1 MKKLLLGPLVLL
13 IILAVFFGCSAR
25 TEGAISDIAS
35 PEHLNKVTKSSQ
47 ASESAPSPDDRRVI
61 RNAFLE
67 IVVKDV
73 THAYNSLLGFAEE
86 QGGYETERNQRTN
99 NGYLYI
105 DAQIRIKPDKLD
117 AFISYAKELSGED
130 NINVRISTQDIT
142 DKYFDSQTRL
152 NTMEK
157 SLEQYYGY
165 LEKAKTIE
173 ESLLVQEHINRL
185 TLEIESLKGTLSLWD
200 KQLAESTVSLSIR
213 QLDDPVKLRKEI
225 NWTTLS
231 LSDTGYL
238 MTAGLKSIVNI
249 VLSVLQWLLI
259 AFVATAPLWI
269 IALIIILIIRNSKKR
284 KNR

>member
-1 MKKLLLGPLVLL
+1 MKKLLLVPLVLL
-13 IILAVFFGCSAR
+13 IILSGLFGCSAKMESATR
-25 TEGAISDIAS
+25 DKAS
-35 PEHLNKVTKSSQ
+35 SEYGNQ
-47 ASESAPSPDDRRVI
+47 AADSATQGESAPSPSDRRVI
-61 RNAFLE
+61 RNASLDMVAE
-67 IVVKDV
+67 DV
-73 THAYNSLLGFAEE
+73 ADTYNSLLGFAEE
-86 QGGYETERNQRTN
+86 QGGYETDRNQRTN
-99 NGYLYI
+99 NGFLYI

-117 AFISYAKELSGED
+117 AFIAFAKELSGED

-142 DKYFDSQTRL
+142 DSYFDSQTRL

-200 KQLAESTVSLSIR
+200 KQLAESTVDLSIR
-213 QLDDPVKLRKEI
+213 QSEDPVKMRKEI

-259 AFVATAPLWI
+259 ALVATAPLWI
-269 IALIIILIIRNSKKR
+269 VALIVILIIRNNKKR